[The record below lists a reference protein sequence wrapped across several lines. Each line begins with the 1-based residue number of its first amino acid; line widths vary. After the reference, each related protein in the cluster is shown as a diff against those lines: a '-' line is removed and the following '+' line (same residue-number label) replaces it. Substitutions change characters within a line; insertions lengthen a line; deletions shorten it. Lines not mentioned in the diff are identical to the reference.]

1 MFRCLGLCGNGGC
14 FVRFL
19 FLSAAQLL
27 SHNHRDGRNIF
38 SLSPSLS
45 LCASGN
51 SKLTFSSWNAA
62 SVFER
67 LWNCSGEQ
75 HRTAALPP
83 RLYSPIFTRAEINE
97 ESERYACYKNER
109 HGKRF
114 PSRSHSKAEKQSETV
129 LQVSSENK
137 VAYRSWRQF
146 L

>member
-1 MFRCLGLCGNGGC
+1 MFGALCDWRLLC
-14 FVRFL
+14 A
-19 FLSAAQLL
+19 LSLL
-27 SHNHRDGRNIF
+27 SQRPSCYLTTIGMEEIF
-38 SLSPSLS
+38 SPSLLSLS

-83 RLYSPIFTRAEINE
+83 RLYSPIFHPRRKNE

-114 PSRSHSKAEKQSETV
+114 PSRSHSKAERQSETV

-137 VAYRSWRQF
+137 VAYGSWRQF